1 MEFTRKSLPEQH
13 YLYVER
19 ECEYGP
25 AIAEA
30 MGSGFAEV
38 FGFVGQN
45 GITPLNMPM
54 SVYHGMDPNILRFQS
69 AVLVSAEDAAKASG
83 NIKHGTIPAGDC
95 MTCTHVGSYND
106 MSASHQALWQHMKET
121 DDEGQMPVWEIY
133 VDDPGD
139 TAEAD
144 LRTELYR
151 FIG

>member
-1 MEFTRKSLPEQH
+1 MEFTRKALPEQH

-19 ECEYGP
+19 ECPYGP

-54 SVYHGMDPNILRFQS
+54 SVYKGMDPEILRFEA
-69 AVLVSAEDAAKASG
+69 AVFVTAEDAAKASG
-83 NIKHGTIPAGDC
+83 NIKAGTLAAGDA
-95 MTCTHVGSYND
+95 MSATHVGSYND
-106 MSASHQALWQHMKET
+106 MSKSHQAMWDHMKEN
-121 DDEGQMPVWEIY
+121 DIPGAMPVWEIY
-133 VDDPGD
+133 IDDPGD

-144 LRTELYR
+144 LRTEIYKT
-151 FIG
+151 IG